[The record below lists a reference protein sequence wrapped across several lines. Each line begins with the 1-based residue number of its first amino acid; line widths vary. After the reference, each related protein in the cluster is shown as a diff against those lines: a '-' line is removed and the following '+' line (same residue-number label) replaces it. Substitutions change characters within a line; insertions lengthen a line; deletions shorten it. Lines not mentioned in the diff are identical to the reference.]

1 MGITFK
7 YLHSNVARTKLEEDL
22 LAMLA
27 AERQRNASGAPDTGL
42 PDLPPGLFG
51 EEPNAPRTKQASTSP
66 LSADAYLDFLKPP
79 SPGRNVADVGLDSLW
94 ATPEPVQPKGYGAL
108 PPPNA
113 PIPGLEPLAPT
124 QANVVEDSLSSLWST
139 EPTAS
144 SEEPDLQSLW
154 DTPGRTTI
162 ADDAGDAL
170 SNLFMNRDAQAQ
182 AEMTGQPTEYG
193 DIPMPQ
199 TRTASRGNEFTI
211 EFDSEINFDSPVRHG
226 GGGGSGPRFRVDQS
240 PPPRRAFDSR
250 VAASADGVVVGQRG
264 SDGRFRTAAQQPR
277 TSITRMAPPPTT
289 RGEAIQ
295 RHEAKVAAATPPPAP
310 ARPAP
315 APTTTYD
322 VISRGGLDI

>member
-1 MGITFK
+1 M
-7 YLHSNVARTKLEEDL
+7 V
-22 LAMLA
+22 A
-27 AERQRNASGAPDTGL
+27 AEKQRNASSAPDTGL

-51 EEPNAPRTKQASTSP
+51 EEPNAPRTKQAATSP

-211 EFDSEINFDSPVRHG
+211 EFDSEIIFDSPVRHG

-250 VAASADGVVVGQRG
+250 VAASSDGVVVGQRG

-310 ARPAP
+310 PRAAP